1 MKIIA
6 NLLVTKNI
14 YKEEEMNEY
23 RDGYG
28 EDWTNEQI
36 MFENI
41 YNYADSYLQDLE
53 VIITK

>member
-1 MKIIA
+1 MKVRVIVEIS
-6 NLLVTKNI
+6 
-14 YKEEEMNEY
+14 EEEMNEY

-41 YNYADSYLQDLE
+41 YDSADSYLQDIE